1 MGSPRR
7 GTHPDVTLVDPT
19 AQLTPRETEVLSYIA
34 VGLSNREIAA
44 ELFLSVNSVKSHIRS
59 AYRKIGV
66 TRRVEAVRWAIRNDL
81 DAQVLPA
88 PPAGLEPAT

>member
-1 MGSPRR
+1 MN
-7 GTHPDVTLVDPT
+7 LEDP
-19 AQLTPRETEVLSYIA
+19 ASRLTRRETEVLSYIA
-34 VGLSNREIAA
+34 AGLSNVDIAA

-66 TRRVEAVRWAIRNDL
+66 NRRVEAVRWAIKHGL
-81 DAQVLPA
+81 EAEVVPA